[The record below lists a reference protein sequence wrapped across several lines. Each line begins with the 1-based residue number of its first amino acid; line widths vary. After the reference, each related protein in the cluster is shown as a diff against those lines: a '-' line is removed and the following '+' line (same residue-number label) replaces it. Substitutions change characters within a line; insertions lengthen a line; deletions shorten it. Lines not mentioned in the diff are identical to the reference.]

1 MISYSLFVLKRSA
14 KAKLESLSKSPV
26 RQAISTAQNAVSIS
40 TKGFKSPFMLPKNV
54 NARIP
59 SATSAVA

>member
-26 RQAISTAQNAVSIS
+26 RQAISTAQNAVS
-40 TKGFKSPFMLPKNV
+40 TKGFKSPFMLPENV

-59 SATSAVA
+59 NATSAVA

>member
-40 TKGFKSPFMLPKNV
+40 TKGFKSPFMLPGNV
-54 NARIP
+54 NARTP
-59 SATSAVA
+59 NATSAVA